1 MKSHTNLRVHGHLL
15 IDATLS
21 IKIVGQSWVW
31 RHAYNVSTQEAEA
44 EEPELE
50 LAWSMQQV
58 LGQSTEIHSETLS
71 PSPQKKRL

>member
-1 MKSHTNLRVHGHLL
+1 MKSHTNLRVRGHLL

-21 IKIVGQSWVW
+21 IKIVGQSRVW
-31 RHAYNVSTQEAEA
+31 RHAFNVSTQEAEA

-58 LGQSTEIHSETLS
+58 PGQSTEIHSETLCPA
-71 PSPQKKRL
+71 PSKKRL